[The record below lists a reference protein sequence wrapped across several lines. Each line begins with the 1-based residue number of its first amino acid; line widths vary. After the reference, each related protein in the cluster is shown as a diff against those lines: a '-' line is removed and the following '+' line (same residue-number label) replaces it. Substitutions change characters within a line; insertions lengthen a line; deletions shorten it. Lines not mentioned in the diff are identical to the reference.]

1 MDKKMKKSYLVWKNG
16 ELSRHFLKNIRRAV
30 PMSGEQLEVMLRV
43 IEGGMPDVKNFLDLG
58 CGDGAL
64 GRLILSK
71 YPSAQGLLL
80 DLSEQMIGD
89 ARQMC
94 KEYAGRTGFIL
105 EDLNR
110 NTWADNI
117 RKDFPFDVIVS
128 GFAIHHLTDRRKK
141 QLYREIFGLL
151 RPGGIFLNIEHVSSS
166 TDWLE
171 SVWDNLFIDSLY
183 DFHRAATPGK
193 SREEVASSYHN
204 RLDKEANILAPVE
217 AQCKWLRNSG
227 YVDVDCYFKLFE
239 LAVFGGRRPG

>member
-1 MDKKMKKSYLVWKNG
+1 MDGKMKKSYLVWKDSD
-16 ELSRHFLKNIRRAV
+16 LSRHFLKNIRSAV
-30 PMSGEQLEVMLRV
+30 PKSDEQLEVMLRV
-43 IEGGMPDVKNFLDLG
+43 IEGALPDVKNFLDLG
-58 CGDGAL
+58 CGDGLL

-71 YPSAQGLLL
+71 HPNAQGLLL
-80 DLSEQMIGD
+80 DLSEQMLDD
-89 ARQMC
+89 ARLMC
-94 KEYAGRTGFIL
+94 KDYSGRTMFIL

-110 NTWADNI
+110 KTWTDNI
-117 RKDFPFDVIVS
+117 RKDSPFDIIVS

-141 QLYREIFGLL
+141 ELYKEIFALL

-166 TDWLE
+166 TDWVE

-183 DFHRAATPGK
+183 DFHKEATPGK
-193 SREEVASSYHN
+193 SRKEVASSYHN

-217 AQCKWLRNSG
+217 AQCRWLRNSG